1 MREKR
6 RGRGV
11 GKEKETKE
19 EGGRKGR
26 DGGGNGREERK
37 GKERWRFRAEGE
49 GRETGGGG
57 NEREGREARGEAGV
71 GSRGGCGSL
80 QRQCLG
86 SFAQVSMRNVLTQL
100 RPHRTRWEPGAPSD
114 SFTELVLLKTCAQI
128 RYLRRR
134 SWQRCGVLCAKVDPE
149 LVNGGAWG
157 HLSLSRKERGGFS
170 L

>member
-1 MREKR
+1 MGGKREK
-6 RGRGV
+6 
-11 GKEKETKE
+11 GK
-19 EGGRKGR
+19 R
-26 DGGGNGREERK
+26 GGGLGQREREER
-37 GKERWRFRAEGE
+37 R
-49 GRETGGGG
+49 GGG

-86 SFAQVSMRNVLTQL
+86 SFAQVSIRNVLTQL

-157 HLSLSRKERGGFS
+157 HLSLSRKEKGGFS
-170 L
+170 LEPGACALPCTESWA